1 MAAGILWGAG
11 VALAG
16 YLASRWGQG
25 VPLVTRDKNVI
36 PPLPQAKPQ
45 TQPLP
50 QKPATKPP
58 PVTKP
63 PVTTAPVTKPPVTA
77 PPVQTKPVEPP
88 VVQEPPPEPAAPP
101 PDNEPSLPTPAVPPV
116 QTGPAMPAPEP
127 EPEPEPVPEQAP
139 PTPAPEPS
147 PVLEPETDE
156 PGPTAEEE
164 PPPPPAP
171 APPPPDTASPVPTP
185 VVRPPVPS
193 DITPEGFD
201 LVAARA
207 LAKKLNTNLQ
217 AAGRDR
223 YDRGLTREFQRAAGI
238 ASDGVYG
245 GETKGALLAFG
256 ISNPPNAFFVPV
268 ATVPYRWAALLA
280 EQPATDQAVVY
291 SQKPAEEPPSDAPPP
306 GLPSSDE
313 TAEPPPQSTAAPSEQ
328 PPAGFNPATARK
340 LAKAVANN
348 ITNKGANYS
357 HEQLRSFQRAAGID
371 ADGLYG
377 GSSRGALI
385 FFGVPRPPATLF
397 KPTATV
403 PYRWAEYPGASA

>member
-16 YLASRWGQG
+16 YLASRWGAG
-25 VPLVTRDKNVI
+25 AGIVTRDKNVI

-58 PVTKP
+58 ATTPPTTKP
-63 PVTTAPVTKPPVTA
+63 PTTKPPATT
-77 PPVQTKPVEPP
+77 PVQQPAEPP
-88 VVQEPPPEPAAPP
+88 AAQQPPPEPAAPP
-101 PDNEPSLPTPAVPPV
+101 PDDEPSLPTPPVPPV
-116 QTGPAMPAPEP
+116 QTGPALPAPELEPEPMPEEQPPAPAPEP
-127 EPEPEPVPEQAP
+127 PPAAEPEDEEPA
-139 PTPAPEPS
+139 
-147 PVLEPETDE
+147 
-156 PGPTAEEE
+156 PTAEEE

-171 APPPPDTASPVPTP
+171 APPPPDTTSPVPTP
-185 VVRPPVPS
+185 VVRPPVPT

-201 LVAARA
+201 PVAART
-207 LAKKLNTNLQ
+207 LAKKLAANLQ

-223 YDRGLTREFQRAAGI
+223 YDRSLTREFQRAAGI
-238 ASDGVYG
+238 DADGIYG
-245 GETKGALLAFG
+245 GETKGALLAYG
-256 ISNPPNAFFVPV
+256 ISSPPNAFFAPV

-280 EQPATDQAVVY
+280 EQPATDQSVVY
-291 SQKPAEEPPSDAPPP
+291 SQRPAEEPPPDAPPA
-306 GLPSSDE
+306 GLPSAEEPPE
-313 TAEPPPQSTAAPSEQ
+313 TPPQSTAAPSEQ
-328 PPAGFNPATARK
+328 PPAGFNPTTARK

-397 KPTATV
+397 KPTQTV